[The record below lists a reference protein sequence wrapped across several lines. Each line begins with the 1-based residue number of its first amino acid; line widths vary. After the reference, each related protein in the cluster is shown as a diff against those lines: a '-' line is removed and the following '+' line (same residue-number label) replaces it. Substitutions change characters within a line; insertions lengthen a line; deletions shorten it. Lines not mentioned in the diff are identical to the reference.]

1 MYFSIWNINFVIM
14 IQTKKC
20 FLLTYGLIHLWI
32 VFSKIFTSAQSKTTL
47 NNEILF
53 CNWEEDQLSWWSMW
67 PELEISQLHNDPLEE
82 SSDHRVTTIFQF
94 LFSLSSTTWRRLPEG
109 GAFCKLALMQSKLF
123 STLPKQC
130 LFQLSEACILIQWGV
145 FYTVIVCKTV
155 ICRQVKCTKIM
166 SCLWCTLIS
175 ETGTKILDRSS
186 GTAP

>member
-1 MYFSIWNINFVIM
+1 
-14 IQTKKC
+14 
-20 FLLTYGLIHLWI
+20 
-32 VFSKIFTSAQSKTTL
+32 
-47 NNEILF
+47 
-53 CNWEEDQLSWWSMW
+53 MW
-67 PELEISQLHNDPLEE
+67 FELEISQLHNNPLEE
-82 SSDHRVTTIFQF
+82 SSDQRVTTIFQF

-175 ETGTKILDRSS
+175 EAGRKNIVQIFRESTPNFFCYHWFFFNFEAWIASYQSKFFKWINSRLQPGSCHNTKDNIRLYVRGNSDNDSHWES
-186 GTAP
+186 LTV